1 MGAYGDDTLAKL
13 KAWVT
18 RNRDPLSVG
27 IVLMVSAAA
36 GSALFADAN
45 PMWVVI
51 LANVGM
57 MGILVLQRA
66 SVGNAISRLREIVVY
81 ELGVPWGETQYN
93 RRRKHFVAE
102 KELLAQVFVED
113 VLPALCEDIQR
124 TVRGAKIRVILDSG
138 TTITPI
144 FEHLVRRGVRLPNG
158 TTFEPEF
165 YTNNLAGIDE
175 LQKLDHLSGKK
186 LSEVDF
192 TLIGG
197 TPLSRYR
204 ATTGKI
210 TQKTLDSLFA
220 ERANA
225 EEKIVT
231 VGVLTAN
238 WLLSKHGHEA
248 IALCARGRG
257 HVEFK
262 EQVKKCSD
270 RLVVIAPLGKILAL
284 DDVKELNE
292 LQPEEKALAAEGGW
306 EYKAISLGKE
316 DTMYLLTSKRPQ
328 GSNSPL
334 AGMSNAL
341 FQVSPALRA
350 NFTLHKVC
358 PEHAPPGTQ
367 AEVLNIE
374 MPHAWTR
381 PHASRLFGAVL

>member
-1 MGAYGDDTLAKL
+1 MGAYGGDTLAKL
-13 KAWVT
+13 KAWVMRT
-18 RNRDPLSVG
+18 RDQFSVG
-27 IVLMVSAAA
+27 IVLIV
-36 GSALFADAN
+36 GTTTGGALLVDVN

-57 MGILVLQRA
+57 MGILVLQQA
-66 SVGNAISRLREIVVY
+66 NVGNAISRLREIVVY

-124 TVRGAKIRVILDSG
+124 TVQGAEIRVILDSG

-144 FEHLVRRGVRLPNG
+144 FEHLLQRGVRLPSG
-158 TTFEPEF
+158 TTFEPKF

-175 LQKLDHLSGKK
+175 LQKLDHLPGKK

-204 ATTGKI
+204 ATTGEI

-220 ERANA
+220 EQAKTNG
-225 EEKIVT
+225 KIVT

-238 WLLSKHGHEA
+238 WLLLGHGRDNIA
-248 IALCARGRG
+248 ICARGRG
-257 HVEFK
+257 HREFK

-306 EYKAISLGKE
+306 EYEAISLGQK
-316 DTMYLLTSKRPQ
+316 DTTYLLTSKRPE

-341 FQVSPALRA
+341 FMMNAAVRK
-350 NFTLHKVC
+350 NFTLHEAC
-358 PEHAPPGTQ
+358 PDYAPPGT
-367 AEVLNIE
+367 EVEVRTIE

-381 PHASRLFGAVL
+381 PHARRLFGTV